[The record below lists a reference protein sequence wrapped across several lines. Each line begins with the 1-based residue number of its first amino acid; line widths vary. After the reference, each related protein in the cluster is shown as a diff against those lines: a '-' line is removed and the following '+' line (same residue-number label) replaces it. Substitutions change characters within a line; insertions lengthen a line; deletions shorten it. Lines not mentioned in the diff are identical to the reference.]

1 MVFPPKVQLILVDP
15 SLSLPAVSRHP
26 KFAWLSG
33 EARGIA
39 PFRHLPW
46 PISFR
51 RYPNEDFCMP
61 GPMLFEPMTLRDVT
75 LKNRIV
81 VPPMHQYS
89 AVRGFPTDWHLMN
102 AGKFAAGGAGLVVV
116 ESTKVERRGCGTL
129 GDLGIWD
136 DKFVEPLSRLV
147 KFIKQQSAVAG
158 IQLGHSGRKARAN
171 RPWEGDGPLKRTE
184 AIDDWEAWQ
193 PVAPSAIAHSEKWA
207 VPRALE
213 TREVKDLVQ
222 AWGNAARRAHE
233 AGFDVLELHGAHG
246 YLVYEFLSERS
257 NQRTDEYGGSEGN
270 RMRFLIEVAEA
281 VRTHWPERKPLFVR
295 LSVEDNAGW
304 GPEQSAKIAKILK
317 TKGVDVI
324 DCSSGGITDTAPI
337 LGKEIK
343 YSYQVPLSDYVR
355 RNADIMT
362 MAVGLIIHGDQAEQI
377 LRDGQAD
384 LIAVGREILNNP
396 NWPMDAALKL
406 GVEGSFRS
414 VPPQFG
420 WWLGTRA
427 KRGFGTQP
435 STWQKGLGH
444 EGIGHEETRKLL

>member
-246 YLVYEFLSERS
+246 YLVHEFLSERS